1 MHIYIY
7 TCMDWHGFFSVA
19 HSARSQGAREPW
31 SQGAREPGCQ
41 GNQGA
46 RKPGSQV
53 KQSCSASVSLEAE
66 VEATNFVGYLTEPVK
81 KKTRE
86 PGSEGAREPGSQ
98 DSGIERAK
106 QRNWSK

>member
-1 MHIYIY
+1 MCIDVYVHRCIYIY
-7 TCMDWHGFFSVA
+7 TCMDLHGFFSVA

-53 KQSCSASVSLEAE
+53 KQSCSASVSLETE
-66 VEATNFVGYLTEPVK
+66 VEATNFVGYLTEP
-81 KKTRE
+81 
-86 PGSEGAREPGSQ
+86 
-98 DSGIERAK
+98 
-106 QRNWSK
+106 